1 MKSMTFLIIFTLIVS
16 SLSAQVMTDIVN
28 ENGENLKFV
37 SVQGFTVESLVHFK
51 DSWKDAT
58 GFYATYGSIST
69 SNHWSLIFQ
78 TGYFSFNANPDA
90 GLTADDKFEIIPL
103 QIGTRYYITL
113 DRFRPF
119 LLAMSGL
126 NIISAKYKVTV
137 PDPDQEGREEEIDI
151 DGSEVK
157 ANFQVGLGLGIL
169 LFSNLEIEGQFKYNS
184 HLIEPSLP
192 YNITGLEYGMAL
204 NWYLR

>member
-1 MKSMTFLIIFTLIVS
+1 MKSIICLLFAVMLFS
-16 SLSAQVMTDIVN
+16 SLSAQVTTDMVN
-28 ENGENLKFV
+28 DSGENQNFMG
-37 SVQGFTVESLVHFK
+37 VQGYTINSFIHFK

-78 TGYFSFNANPDA
+78 TGYLSFNANEEA
-90 GLTADDKFEIIPL
+90 GFTGDEYFNIIPI
-103 QIGTRYYITL
+103 QIGTRYYIAL

-119 LLAMSGL
+119 LLAMSGF
-126 NIISAKYKVTV
+126 NIIDAKYTV
-137 PDPDQEGREEEIDI
+137 EETSI
-151 DGSEVK
+151 DGTEVK
-157 ANFQVGLGLGIL
+157 ANFQVGAGLGII
-169 LFSNLEIEGQFKYNS
+169 LFGNLEIEGQVKYNS

-192 YNITGLEYGMAL
+192 YNITGFEYGVAL

>member
-1 MKSMTFLIIFTLIVS
+1 MKSIICLLFAVMLFS
-16 SLSAQVMTDIVN
+16 SLSAQVTTDMVN
-28 ENGENLKFV
+28 DSGENQNFIG
-37 SVQGFTVESLVHFK
+37 VQGYTINSFIHFK

-78 TGYFSFNANPDA
+78 TGYLSFNANEEA
-90 GLTADDKFEIIPL
+90 GFTGDEYFNIIPI
-103 QIGTRYYITL
+103 QIGTRYYIAL

-119 LLAMSGL
+119 LLAMSGF
-126 NIISAKYKVTV
+126 NIIDAKYTV
-137 PDPDQEGREEEIDI
+137 EETSI
-151 DGSEVK
+151 DGTEVK
-157 ANFQVGLGLGIL
+157 VNFQVGGGLGII
-169 LFSNLEIEGQFKYNS
+169 LFSNLEIEGQVKYNS

-192 YNITGLEYGMAL
+192 YNITGLEYGVAL